1 MKTKTKTRTRT
12 KTKLYLAL
20 ALTGIVLAVAAKLI
34 CNDIWTHTQIGAAIG
49 VGAGLFGF
57 GLSKFLFSRWEEKE
71 PALMKQNA
79 IEAKDERNQLI
90 RSKAQA
96 ISGEVMHWIAMAG
109 AWVAIF
115 LDAALWITLAFVGV
129 FLLKTVLDII
139 LIAYYQSRM

>member
-1 MKTKTKTRTRT
+1 MNARR

-20 ALTGIVLAVAAKLI
+20 AIAGIALALVVKLALHGVW
-34 CNDIWTHTQIGAAIG
+34 NDTQVGAAVG

-57 GLSKFLFSRWEEKE
+57 GLAKYLFSRWEEKDPE
-71 PALMKQNA
+71 LLKQNT

-96 ISGEVMHWIAMAG
+96 LSGEILHWLLMAG

-115 LDAALWITLAFVGV
+115 LDAPLWITLSFVGV
-129 FLLKTVLDII
+129 FLLKTVLDLL
-139 LIAYYQSRM
+139 LIFYYQRKM